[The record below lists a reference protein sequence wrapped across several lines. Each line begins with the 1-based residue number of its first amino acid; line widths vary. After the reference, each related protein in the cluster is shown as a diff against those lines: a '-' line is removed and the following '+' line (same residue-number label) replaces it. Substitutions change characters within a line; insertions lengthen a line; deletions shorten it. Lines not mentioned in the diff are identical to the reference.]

1 MDNLSSEEKEFLVL
15 LLHHNKNIW
24 NEKIVKSILNKIDF
38 ILGEK
43 KLLARW
49 EHN

>member
-1 MDNLSSEEKEFLVL
+1 MDNFTFEEKEFLIL
-15 LLHHNKNIW
+15 LLCHNKNIW
-24 NEKIVKSILNKIDF
+24 NDKLVLSILDKID
-38 ILGEK
+38 IIPKK